1 MWPLS
6 DHINTDEAYANYSE
20 YKRDGTS
27 GELSFV
33 NGLQNSDVN
42 NRMLALNPD
51 GTGCKC
57 KDITS
62 LVSHLLSQP
71 VSAILA
77 HRRVVS

>member
-6 DHINTDEAYANYSE
+6 DHINTDEAYSNYSE
-20 YKRDGTS
+20 YRRDGAS

-42 NRMLALNPD
+42 ERMLALNPD

-62 LVSHLLSQP
+62 LVSHLRFQP

>member
-20 YKRDGTS
+20 YKRDGAS

-42 NRMLALNPD
+42 DRMLALNPD

-57 KDITS
+57 EDITPS
-62 LVSHLLSQP
+62 I
-71 VSAILA
+71 A
-77 HRRVVS
+77 

>member
-1 MWPLS
+1 MPRASLTRRVLPLS

-20 YKRDGTS
+20 YKRDDAS

-33 NGLQNSDVN
+33 NGLPNSDVN
-42 NRMLALNPD
+42 DRMLALNPD

-62 LVSHLLSQP
+62 
-71 VSAILA
+71 
-77 HRRVVS
+77 